1 MDLPSLRMF
10 QAVAEAR
17 SVTRAAERLHC
28 VQSNVTARVLGLER
42 ELGVKLF
49 QRQPRGMVPTPAGN
63 VLLGYT
69 RRLLAL
75 AEEAGRAAREAEGN
89 GGPFTLGSMET
100 TAAVRL
106 PGALA
111 ALQRELPR
119 ATVTLRTGPSRDL
132 VREVLAGRVDAAL
145 VAGQVDHPDSR
156 ERAALL
162 RDARRRHHTGAAAA
176 QATRRAR
183 AAGIPQRLL
192 VRARAE
198 EWLRREGSPSFQVME
213 LGTLEG
219 ILGCVAAGMG
229 LTVLPRAVVE
239 RPAYRGGIRAHPLPP
254 ELAEA
259 PTCLVR
265 RRDAHPLRAV
275 AALAEILRRQ
285 DYNDYRDR
293 RHRSRA

>member
-132 VREVLAGRVDAAL
+132 VREVLAGQVDAAL
-145 VAGQVDHPDSR
+145 VAGQVDHPDLAS
-156 ERAALL
+156 ERLYSETLVAVTT
-162 RDARRRHHTGAAAA
+162 RARRRLRPLGE
-176 QATRRAR
+176 
-183 AAGIPQRLL
+183 PVLL
-192 VRARAE
+192 AFRSGCSYRARAE

-285 DYNDYRDR
+285 D
-293 RHRSRA
+293 

>member
-1 MDLPSLRMF
+1 MDLSSLRMF

-17 SVTRAAERLHC
+17 SVTRAAERLHR

-63 VLLGYT
+63 VLLDYT

-75 AEEAGRAAREAEGN
+75 AEEAGRAAREAEGS

-132 VREVLAGRVDAAL
+132 VREVLAGRFDAAL
-145 VAGQVDHPDSR
+145 VAGQVDHPDLTS
-156 ERAALL
+156 ERLYSETLVAVTA
-162 RDARRRHHTGAAAA
+162 RARRLRPLGE
-176 QATRRAR
+176 
-183 AAGIPQRLL
+183 PVLL
-192 VRARAE
+192 AFRSGCSYRARAE

-219 ILGCVAAGMG
+219 ILGCVAVGMG

-239 RPAYRGGIRAHPLPP
+239 RPPYRRGIRAHPLPP
-254 ELAEA
+254 ELADA

-265 RRDAHPLRAV
+265 RRNAHPLRAV
-275 AALAEILRRQ
+275 VALAEILRRQ
-285 DYNDYRDR
+285 D
-293 RHRSRA
+293 